1 MAGEAG
7 CFIVVLA
14 ASDHEAQRDQEA
26 DDIQVVSIWSHL
38 ATSSHLSILLYQ
50 LNDNLKHCYLARAI
64 TIAMT
69 ESSAVEEFA
78 IDPRVT
84 LLAS

>member
-26 DDIQVVSIWSHL
+26 DDVHVVSIWSHL
-38 ATSSHLSILLYQ
+38 ATSSHLSILL
-50 LNDNLKHCYLARAI
+50 L
-64 TIAMT
+64 
-69 ESSAVEEFA
+69 SVE
-78 IDPRVT
+78 
-84 LLAS
+84 